1 MRAGAKEFEQALD
14 ATPAIALVEADRAEL
29 AMHAAS
35 ACIAGGHRLIAVSAR
50 VPDFMELIRAL
61 VPRHDLLVGVAIPDD
76 AESAAAA
83 FADGA
88 CFVLAADVDAA
99 VGEAAKSAGAVWLP
113 GVLTPGEARAAKAAG
128 AQHAHVY
135 PVLGGPTLGGP
146 ALLRHLRR
154 VAPGLALVV
163 GGTQEGDAMESFIAA
178 GARALVLDEAIASR
192 ELLAAGDMM
201 AIRARAAT
209 THREASRVSLKARGA
224 A

>member
-14 ATPAIALVEADRAEL
+14 ATPAIALVEADRVDQ

-35 ACIAGGHRLIAVSAR
+35 ACIAGGHRLVAVSAR
-50 VPDFMELIRAL
+50 VPDFMELVRAL
-61 VPRHDLLVGVAIPDD
+61 VPRHDLLVGVALPDD
-76 AESAAAA
+76 AASAAAA

-99 VGEAAKSAGAVWLP
+99 VGEAAKSSGAVWLP
-113 GVLTPGEARAAKAAG
+113 GVLSPGEARAAQAAG
-128 AQHAHVY
+128 ARHAHVY
-135 PVLGGPTLGGP
+135 PALAGP

-163 GGTQEGDAMESFIAA
+163 GGARESDAMESWMAA
-178 GARALVLDEAIASR
+178 GARAVVLDEAVASP

-201 AIRARAAT
+201 AIRARAAS
-209 THREASRVSLKARGA
+209 THREASRLSLRARGTL
-224 A
+224 